1 MNYDFSIPFIPG
13 KKKSQS
19 QEMPDFDF
27 LIIESDYEM
36 CSFLSA
42 PEAGLT

>member
-1 MNYDFSIPFIPG
+1 MIFQFLLSRAR
-13 KKKSQS
+13 KKSQS

-36 CSFLSA
+36 CSFGQLRKR
-42 PEAGLT
+42 G